1 VRTRLLIVGFFAAFT
16 GSVFALGPHEV
27 LVLVNEKSTNSIEIA
42 KEYARLRDIPE
53 INIVRLTLPES
64 ASVSPLVITPEE
76 FTNYIWDPAFKEI
89 ANRGIADHIL
99 AWVYSVD
106 FPTTIKFNPEL
117 SIQGLTFLRN
127 KLPDPENVRKGSYSS
142 FLFAGPDNS
151 TGNALSSQTFDV
163 FKEWLDSDMPLPS
176 MMLGYT
182 GERGNTKDTVLQR
195 IQTGVVA
202 DGTTPQGNVYFVTG
216 ADVRAKCREWQ
227 YPKVVN
233 ELRNLNVMAF
243 ITNSFP
249 VGGQKII
256 GLMCGSA
263 VINPEQG
270 GNIYLAGSMAD
281 HLTSAAAV
289 FGGSDQTKLTAWI
302 GAGVTASAGTVT
314 EPFSIWTKFPCA
326 RFFTHYAS
334 GCTMIE
340 SFYQSIRCPL
350 QILLVGD
357 PLVQPWAP
365 KGEVVL
371 TGLEKE
377 IISGVVKVSAE
388 IQGVQK
394 NSYRKFMFLLDGK
407 VVGNDRIIE
416 INTTGLSE
424 GEHIVM
430 AVAYK
435 TGFVRTQVFGAK
447 RIIIRR

>member
-1 VRTRLLIVGFFAAFT
+1 MRARLIIIIFFAVFA
-16 GSVFALGPHEV
+16 GSAYALGPHEV
-27 LVLVNEKSTNSIEIA
+27 LVLVNEKSADSIEIA
-42 KEYARLRDIPE
+42 KEYVRLRNIPE
-53 INIVRLTLPES
+53 KNVIRLNLPGTN
-64 ASVSPLVITPEE
+64 SVPSLVVTSED
-76 FTNYIWDPAFKEI
+76 FTNFIWNPALKEMAI
-89 ANRGIADHIL
+89 RGIDNHIL
-99 AWVYSVD
+99 AWIYSVD
-106 FPTTIKFNPEL
+106 FPTTINFNPAF

-127 KLPDPENVRKGSYSS
+127 KLPDSDSVKKGTYISP
-142 FLFAGPDNS
+142 LFAGPDNPAA
-151 TGNALSSQTFDV
+151 NAFSSQTFDV
-163 FKEWLDSDMPLPS
+163 LKEWLDSDMPLPS

-182 GERGNTKDTVLQR
+182 GEGGNTKNTILQR
-195 IQTGVVA
+195 IQTGVMA
-202 DGTTPQGNVYFVTG
+202 DGITPEGNVYFITG

-227 YPKVVN
+227 YPKVVK

-263 VINPEQG
+263 VVNPMQG
-270 GNIYLAGSMAD
+270 ENIYLPGSMAD
-281 HLTSAAAV
+281 HLTSAAAI

-302 GAGVTASAGTVT
+302 EAGATASAGTVT

-326 RFFTHYAS
+326 RFFTHYAV

-357 PLVQPWAP
+357 PLVKPWAP

-377 IISGVVKVSAE
+377 TFSGVVKVRAE
-388 IQGVQK
+388 VQGEQR

-407 VVGNDRIIE
+407 VVGHDKILE
-416 INTTGLSE
+416 LNTAGLSE
-424 GEHIVM
+424 GEHMVM

-435 TGFVRTQVFGAK
+435 TGFVRNQVLGEK
-447 RIIIRR
+447 KIIIRK